1 MNEPRPDL
9 KLARKV
15 IAAEAE
21 CIGALAEGIDERF
34 AAAAGAVYACGG
46 TVILTGIGK
55 AGLIARKISATLA
68 STGTVSIFLHP
79 VEAVHGDLGR
89 VRGDDV
95 VIALSHSGRT
105 DEIMRLANHLKA
117 RGAKLIAVTALAS
130 SPVAE
135 LADIALCY
143 GDVEEACPLGLAP
156 TASTSCMLAL
166 GDALA
171 LTVMDM
177 RKFSPEEFAAFH
189 PAGAL
194 GRALLKVEEA
204 VTCRKGEPLPVADER
219 LTVREALL
227 EAEKIKRRAGALLLV
242 DGDGRLAGI
251 LTDAD
256 IRRLLLSGEAE
267 GLLDRPIREV
277 MHPDPKRIRVGSL
290 ASEAL
295 AILNRYRIDELPL
308 VDEHDRPVGLLDV
321 QDLVG
326 LKAFANG
333 RE

>member
-1 MNEPRPDL
+1 MSEPRPDL

-15 IAAEAE
+15 IATEAE

-34 AAAAGAVYACGG
+34 AAAAAAVYACRG

-68 STGTVSIFLHP
+68 STGTMSIFLHP
-79 VEAVHGDLGR
+79 VEALHGDLGR
-89 VRGDDV
+89 VRRDDV

-105 DEIMRLANHLKA
+105 DEIVRLANHIKA
-117 RGAKLIAVTALAS
+117 RGAKLIVITGLAG
-130 SPVAE
+130 SPMAE
-135 LADIALCY
+135 FADIALCY

-171 LTVMDM
+171 LTVMGM
-177 RKFSPEEFAAFH
+177 RKFSPEEFEAFH

-204 VTCRKGEPLPVADER
+204 VTCRKGESLPVADER

-242 DGDGRLAGI
+242 DGDGRLTGI

-256 IRRLLLSGEAE
+256 LRRLMLGGDVEA
-267 GLLDRPIREV
+267 LLDRPVREV
-277 MHPDPKRIRVGSL
+277 MHRDPKRIRIGSL

-308 VDEHDRPVGLLDV
+308 VDEQDRPVGLLDV